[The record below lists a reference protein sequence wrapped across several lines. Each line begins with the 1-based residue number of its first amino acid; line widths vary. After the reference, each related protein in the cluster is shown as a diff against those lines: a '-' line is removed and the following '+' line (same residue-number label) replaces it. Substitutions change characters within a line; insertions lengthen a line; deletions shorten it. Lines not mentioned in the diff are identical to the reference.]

1 MNEFRKVFRHLL
13 SVPRSRFGACDCKKA
28 LDGSHFCVIKD
39 TCIKWQNL
47 ELKFQLKV
55 RLGELSC
62 VFGVHRAFDPLFGLS
77 AYETITPVF
86 FFIQFSILEHEKL
99 SAPFADSSDF

>member
-13 SVPRSRFGACDCKKA
+13 FVPRSRFGTCDCKMA
-28 LDGSHFCVIKD
+28 LDIAISVRFKD

-47 ELKFQLKV
+47 FQLRV

-62 VFGVHRAFDPLFGLS
+62 VFCVHRAFDPLFGLS
-77 AYETITPVF
+77 AYETITPDF